1 MKGTAAVPR
10 HAAVMTA
17 AMMGLMRLVTIELI
31 VLATSRTFVAV
42 SLTRHIAK
50 VLRVAFGLILVGEGL
65 RIAD

>member
-17 AMMGLMRLVTIELI
+17 AMMGLMRLVTTELI
-31 VLATSRTFVAV
+31 VLATSRIFVAASV
-42 SLTRHIAK
+42 TRHTVK
-50 VLRVAFGLILVGEGL
+50 VLRVAFGPILVGEGL